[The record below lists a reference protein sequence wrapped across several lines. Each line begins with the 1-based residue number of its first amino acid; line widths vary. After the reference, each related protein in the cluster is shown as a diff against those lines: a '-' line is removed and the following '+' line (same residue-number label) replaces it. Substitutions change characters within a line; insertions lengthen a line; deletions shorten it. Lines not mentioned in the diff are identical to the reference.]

1 VIVAA
6 GGTALWYSTRATG
19 AVSLVLLTMSFVMG
33 IPTLL
38 NSASERMPRI
48 VVQLLHRNVSLL
60 VLIFLALHIATAV
73 ADGFV
78 TIRLLDAVVP
88 FGGAYRPLWL
98 GLGAVA
104 LDLLVA
110 VIITSL
116 IRVRIGY
123 QTWRYVH
130 LTTYAIW
137 PIAFVHGLGTGSDA
151 RYPWMWCVC
160 GACAASVL
168 VAVTWRLVAQPPA
181 TPGARNLAI
190 TLLVVLP
197 LLIGTWFVRGPLQP
211 GWGKTN
217 RVLVSGRDTGP

>member
-1 VIVAA
+1 VIIAA
-6 GGTALWYSTRATG
+6 GGNALWYSTRATG
-19 AVSLVLLTMSFVMG
+19 AVSLVLLTISFLMG

-38 NSASERMPRI
+38 DTATERLPRI

-78 TIRLLDAVVP
+78 TIRWLDAVVP

-104 LDLLVA
+104 FDLLLA

-116 IRVRIGY
+116 VRVRIGY

-137 PIAFVHGLGTGSDA
+137 PIAFVHGLGTGSDT
-151 RYPWMWCVC
+151 RYPWMWWVC
-160 GACAASVL
+160 GACAVTVL

-181 TPGARNLAI
+181 TPSTRNIAI
-190 TLLVVLP
+190 TLVVVLP
-197 LLIGTWFVRGPLQP
+197 LLIGAWLVRGPLQP
-211 GWGKTN
+211 GWGRTH
-217 RVLVSGRDTGP
+217 RVLVSDQNTGP

>member
-88 FGGAYRPLWL
+88 FGGVYRPLWL

-151 RYPWMWCVC
+151 LYPWMWCVC

-181 TPGARNLAI
+181 TPGARNFAI

-211 GWGKTN
+211 GWGKTH

>member
-1 VIVAA
+1 MIIAA
-6 GGTALWYSTRATG
+6 GTALWYSTRATG
-19 AVSLVLLTMSFVMG
+19 AVSLVLLTMSFLMG

-38 NSASERMPRI
+38 NSATERMPRI

-104 LDLLVA
+104 FDLLLA

-116 IRVRIGY
+116 VRVRIGY

-151 RYPWMWCVC
+151 RYPWMWWVC
-160 GACAASVL
+160 GACALAVL
-168 VAVTWRLVAQPPA
+168 VAVIWRLVAQPPA
-181 TPGARNLAI
+181 TPGTRNIAI
-190 TLLVVLP
+190 TLVVVLP
-197 LLIGTWFVRGPLQP
+197 LLIGAWFVRGPLQP
-211 GWGKTN
+211 GWGRTH
-217 RVLVSGRDTGP
+217 RVLVTERSTSP